1 MTTKK
6 KLVDLYQHKGF
17 LFPTTAQEV
26 EAFEK
31 LNTENAS
38 KPMDWDAPE
47 AILKRGVQKLQGLKA
62 INDEGLGKE
71 IEELKMVA
79 RKGNNLPQHIID
91 KMKANHKK
99 DDK

>member
-1 MTTKK
+1 MTSKK
-6 KLVDLYQHKGF
+6 KLVDLFQAKGL
-17 LFPTTAQEV
+17 LFPTTVQEV

-31 LNTENAS
+31 LNTEEPS

-47 AILKRGVQKLQGLKA
+47 AILKRGVQKLQGLQA
-62 INDEGLGKE
+62 INDEGQGNE